1 MPPKKDRVGVTRIEQ
16 RRIAAGL
23 TQRELAARAEISLS
37 TLQRIEQLENS
48 NPGVRY
54 LANIAGVLGCEI
66 EDLIED
72 AWRELMENRRGDR
85 RGVTKR

>member
-1 MPPKKDRVGVTRIEQ
+1 MPPRKDRVGVTRIEQ

-23 TQRELAARAEISLS
+23 TQRELARRADISLS
-37 TLQRIEQLENS
+37 TLQRIEQLDND

-54 LANIAGVLGCEI
+54 LANIASVLGCEI

-72 AWRELMENRRGDR
+72 RWRKPMENRWGTR
-85 RGVTKR
+85 

>member
-1 MPPKKDRVGVTRIEQ
+1 MPPRKDRVGVTRIEQ

-23 TQRELAARAEISLS
+23 TQRELARRAEISLS
-37 TLQRIEQLENS
+37 TLQRIEQLDND

-54 LANIAGVLGCEI
+54 LANIASVLGCEI

-72 AWRELMENRRGDR
+72 GWREPMANRWGGLRDPTG
-85 RGVTKR
+85 

>member
-1 MPPKKDRVGVTRIEQ
+1 MPPPKKDRTGLTRIEQ

-23 TQRELAARAEISLS
+23 TQRELARRAEISLS
-37 TLQRIEQLENS
+37 TLQRIEQLEND

-54 LANIAGVLGCEI
+54 LANIASVLGCEI

-72 AWRELMENRRGDR
+72 SWREPMENRWGR
-85 RGVTKR
+85 R